1 MLLFMKSLLFPGN
14 SRSSI
19 VSFFRS
25 FLTLQTCWQSFRLEN
40 LTITVSFVL
49 PTRWHA
55 SIRSGEISQPSFP
68 KIFKTFSSRTS
79 PDTSRGMPTISRHS
93 RLEYWAFA
101 HQCLS
106 KVDNLVTNKVL
117 TFFVTASPACSF
129 EIESLSLRTSSRTV
143 LSLSSNL
150 LCRDRTIGIRSCLRS
165 LSSES
170 LVYVVI
176 FQLIKVI
183 KIKIQVAKLE
193 N

>member
-1 MLLFMKSLLFPGN
+1 MKSLLFPGN
-14 SRSSI
+14 SRSSR

-40 LTITVSFVL
+40 VTITVSFVL

-101 HQCLS
+101 QHCLS
-106 KVDNLVTNKVL
+106 KVDNLVTNKLL
-117 TFFVTASPACSF
+117 TFFVTANSACSF
-129 EIESLSLRTSSRTV
+129 EIEPLSLRTSYRTV

-150 LCRDRTIGIRSCLRS
+150 LCRDRTIGIRSCLRI

-170 LVYVVI
+170 PVYVAI
-176 FQLIKVI
+176 FQLIKSY
-183 KIKIQVAKLE
+183 
-193 N
+193 